1 MLHQLAIIAE
11 VICATYC
18 IYVICCEQRG
28 SERIAVLEQL
38 LEDKGDGRSAA
49 TTDTNA
55 TLLERHL
62 HSNRQMTQVLL
73 LSQLQLLSLLLI
85 LLSMLLLVVVREAVY
100 RVAAVITTRGIASYC
115 RMSTPCIVTQ
125 CSQHLLRS

>member
-1 MLHQLAIIAE
+1 
-11 VICATYC
+11 
-18 IYVICCEQRG
+18 
-28 SERIAVLEQL
+28 VLEQL
-38 LEDKGDGRSAA
+38 LEDKGDGRSATA
-49 TTDTNA
+49 TDTNA

-62 HSNRQMTQVLL
+62 HSNRKMTQVL
-73 LSQLQLLSLLLI
+73 LLSLLLI
-85 LLSMLLLVVVREAVY
+85 LLSMLLLVVVCEAVY